1 MSTPKGPFSLTGG
14 CACRR
19 IRYNIDVPAHDKR
32 APMQYKSS
40 PDADV
45 GDIRLPW
52 PVFCSCNDCRRHSA
66 SVLPAGLVT
75 EAETL
80 TFSILSR
87 DVNNESEKADETRT
101 YQPVYE
107 VLNDEV
113 QESSSSALG
122 IYDSSPGKR
131 RYFCSFCGTPLAYT
145 SLDIVKQLGW
155 PPVVDLWLATLD
167 RECLE
172 QEWMQPQQ
180 RVHGHFAIPW
190 VRSMLDKTGLK
201 ICPWYK
207 TDQTFE
213 DFEKGGDREMLEKA
227 GRA

>member
-1 MSTPKGPFSLTGG
+1 MSTPKEPFTLAGG

-19 IRYNIDVPAHDKR
+19 IRYSIDVPAHDSR
-32 APMQYKSS
+32 ALMPYKSG

-52 PVFCSCNDCRRHSA
+52 PVFCSCNDCRRHTA
-66 SVLPAGLVT
+66 SVLPGGLVT
-75 EAETL
+75 EAKTL
-80 TFSILSR
+80 TFSILPR
-87 DVNNESEKADETRT
+87 DVCSESENADDRRS
-101 YQPVYE
+101 YQPALE

-113 QESSSSALG
+113 QQSASSALG

-145 SLDIVKQLGW
+145 SHGVIKQLGW
-155 PPVVDLWLATLD
+155 SPVVDLWLATAD
-167 RECLE
+167 RQSLE
-172 QEWMQPQQ
+172 REWMQPKQ

-190 VRSMLDKTGLK
+190 VKSMLDKAELK

-213 DFEKGGDREMLEKA
+213 EFEKGGDLEMLKKA